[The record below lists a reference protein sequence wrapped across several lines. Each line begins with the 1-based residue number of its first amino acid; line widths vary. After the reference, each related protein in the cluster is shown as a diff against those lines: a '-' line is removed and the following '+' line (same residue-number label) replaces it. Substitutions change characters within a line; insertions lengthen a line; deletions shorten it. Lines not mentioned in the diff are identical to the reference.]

1 MTISKL
7 LQKGQEILKHD
18 SQTPE
23 LDSEILLCFT
33 LSTTKAHIYTYPE
46 KNVHWKQEKK
56 FLEFVNRRKKGA
68 PIAYI
73 TKTKEFY
80 SIPFYVDSNVLI
92 PRPETEQLVDLALE
106 EIRKKLKKNKKSIR
120 LIDVGTG
127 CGNIGISIAHST
139 IKELRMKNEELRIVM
154 ADISQEALKIARKN
168 YRRLIGETKNI
179 EVSFVK
185 ADLLKGLKGCFDI
198 IVSNPPYI
206 PKGQIDLLD
215 PSVKNFEPRLSL
227 NGGRGGMVVIQRLI
241 DDSLQRLC
249 EGGVLMFEMHE
260 KHPNAIKYFVQEKYS
275 EFKVKFEKDCFK
287 SWRFSVIS
295 KE

>member
-7 LQKGQEILKHD
+7 LQKGQEILEHD

-33 LSTTKAHIYTYPE
+33 LRTSKAHIYTYPE

-56 FLEFVNRRKKGA
+56 FLELVNKRKKGA

-73 TKTKEFY
+73 IKTKEFY
-80 SIPFYVDSNVLI
+80 SLPFYVDSNVLI

-106 EIRKKLKKNKKSIR
+106 EIRKKMNKKSIR

-127 CGNIGISIAHST
+127 CGNIGISIAHSI
-139 IKELRMKNEELRIVM
+139 IKELRIKNEELKIVM
-154 ADISQEALKIARKN
+154 SDISEDALKVARKN
-168 YRRLIGETKNI
+168 YKRLIGESRII

-185 ADLLKGLKGCFDI
+185 ADLLQGLKGCFDI

-215 PSVKNFEPRLSL
+215 PSVKNYEPRLSL
-227 NGGRGGMVVIQRLI
+227 NGGRGGMVVIERLI
-241 DDSLQRLC
+241 DNSLKRLC
-249 EGGVLMFEMHE
+249 KGGVLMFEMHE
-260 KHPNAIKYFVQEKYS
+260 KHPNAIKYFVQEKYP
-275 EFKVKFEKDCFK
+275 EFRVKFEKDCFD
-287 SWRFSVIS
+287 SWRFAVIS
-295 KE
+295 S